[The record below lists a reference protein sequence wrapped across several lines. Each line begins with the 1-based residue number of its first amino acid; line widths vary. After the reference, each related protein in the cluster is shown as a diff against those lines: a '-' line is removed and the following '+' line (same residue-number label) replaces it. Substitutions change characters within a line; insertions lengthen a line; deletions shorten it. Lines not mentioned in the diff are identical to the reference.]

1 MSKTAYS
8 RLPFCCFFFLGLLL
22 WLAPVQAS
30 AQTDQQ
36 NVLVIEGGTL
46 IDGNG
51 GAPVPDAAIIIR
63 GNRIETVS
71 RKGQVS
77 YPAGARVLQADGK
90 YILPALMDAHCH
102 YQWWMPELL
111 LNHGVTSVAL
121 VGGGN
126 WSFAQREA
134 IERGKLPGPR
144 LFLHGATVRAPWRP
158 GLVMIG
164 RPIDTPEKAREAVRR
179 AVASNPADVNLMRGV
194 SFEVY
199 QAAIDEAHKAGLPVV
214 AQPIGP
220 TVYAREAVLAGIDI
234 LEHAAGVGVSIAKDP
249 SKWTRYGEVEEH
261 SIDPIPFV
269 DMDDGKA
276 AELIQLLVD
285 RNVYVEPDLI
295 AVGRGFQKNRR
306 EYELQDYRIYENPDL
321 AYVPEFRR
329 WKELRTY
336 REFDHLE
343 PAAWERRNKAYQNM
357 VRFMTMFVAAGGKLL
372 AGTDT
377 SSWAVPGIGMHHEL
391 DILVEEVGMTPMQAI
406 LAATRNSAEAWRVLD
421 RQGTLE
427 AGKLADILIVNAD
440 PLQSI
445 RNLQKIEWVIQNGQL
460 IDRTYHAWFDS
471 PLKNFY
477 GGMVEGLDWFAALKR
492 QTQQGIRYRA
502 GLTDEGPSWSFGQ
515 PTPGIESISPSMVTE
530 GDPALTLTIRGVNF
544 TRNSLVFFNSRPVPT
559 RLINGERLEATL
571 DAGRIAR
578 AGTYSVIVKNPGF
591 PQQPQWGGDTSNT
604 AHILVNFRY

>member
-1 MSKTAYS
+1 MRSFAISLLSFCLFLSFCLVSIETA
-8 RLPFCCFFFLGLLL
+8 
-22 WLAPVQAS
+22 
-30 AQTDQQ
+30 AQTQQ
-36 NVLVIEGGTL
+36 QQPPVLVIEGGTL

-51 GAPVPDAAIIIR
+51 GTPVRDAVIIIR

-71 RKGQVS
+71 RKGEVS

-90 YILPALMDAHCH
+90 YILPGLMDAHCH

-134 IERGKLPGPR
+134 IDRGKLPGPR
-144 LFLHGATVRAPWRP
+144 LFVHGGTIRNAWRP

-179 AVASNPADVNLMRGV
+179 AIATNPADINLMRGV

-199 QAAIDEAHKAGLPVV
+199 QAAVEEIHKAGLPVV

-220 TVYAREAVLAGIDI
+220 TVYAREAILAGVDI
-234 LEHAAGVGVSIAKDP
+234 LEHAAGVGVSIAKYP
-249 SKWTRYGEVEEH
+249 SQWTSYGEVEEH

-276 AELIQLLVD
+276 AELIQLMVD

-336 REFDHLE
+336 REFDTLE
-343 PAAWERRNKAYQNM
+343 PAEWERRNKAYQNM
-357 VRFMTMFVAAGGKLL
+357 VRFMTMYVAAGGKLL

-406 LAATRNSAEAWRVLD
+406 LSATRNPAEAWRVLD
-421 RQGTLE
+421 RQGTIE
-427 AGKLADILIVNAD
+427 AGKLADVLIVNAD
-440 PLQSI
+440 PLQNI
-445 RNLQKIEWVIQNGQL
+445 GNLQKIEWVIKDGKL

-502 GLTDEGPSWSFGQ
+502 GLTDEGPVWSFGQ
-515 PTPGIESISPSMVTE
+515 PTPGIESLSPSMVTE
-530 GDPALTLTIRGVNF
+530 GDPALSLTIRGVNF
-544 TRNSLVFFNSRPVPT
+544 TDRSLVFFNGRSVPT
-559 RLINGERLEATL
+559 RLVSGEQLQAAI
-571 DAGRIAR
+571 DAGLIAR
-578 AGTYSVIVKNPGF
+578 AGTFSVIVKNPGF